1 MEAKIMT
8 NLPAWMGEPE
18 GPPLT
23 DNGAFAPAP
32 EMPLIAPHTPEAEEA
47 VLGSILMNPE
57 ALHAVKAFLFT
68 DDFFLEKNGIVYRAM
83 LNLQDRHEAIDNL
96 TVIQELRN
104 TKLLESIGG
113 AGYVTFLINHTP
125 DSTNAETYARMVE
138 HSAYRR
144 RYIGFA
150 EKAANLAW
158 NGDMTTRDLARE
170 INTTYQDVTAR
181 IRSRNIVSGKSILDK
196 IWQSFEERL
205 ENPANVRGLSSG
217 IQKLDRDLMGFRA
230 GLYAIGGA
238 SSMGKSTLA
247 GGLVRAFT
255 TQAPGIYVPTEV
267 TGERAVEKIATDVA
281 GIPYKQYLSG
291 FLNDTQVSDF
301 TTAYSQL
308 YQNHDN
314 LTVVDTERPSIQ
326 EIEAEIIR
334 TDAKWLLIDS
344 GTAMAYQNMRKGTDL
359 REAITLLCQQLQ
371 NISRMGI
378 TVIALWQTGR
388 NAKDRQSKVPQIHD
402 FKESGSIEETADV
415 CLGLYRHDY
424 YVARK
429 MAEPTPQYPPGSA
442 TVFILKDRDGGD
454 GEGQV
459 TLGFRAG
466 HGFTANIDPRLD
478 GMDGR

>member
-1 MEAKIMT
+1 METKIMT
-8 NLPAWMGEPE
+8 
-18 GPPLT
+18 
-23 DNGAFAPAP
+23 DFAPAP
-32 EMPLIAPHTPEAEEA
+32 EMQEIAPHTVEAEEA
-47 VLGSILMNPE
+47 VLGSILMNSE
-57 ALHAVKAFLFT
+57 ALHTVKPFLFV
-68 DDFFLEKNGIVYRAM
+68 DDFFLEKNGIVYQA
-83 LNLQDRHEAIDNL
+83 LLDLQDRHEAIDNL

-104 TKLLESIGG
+104 TKLLDRIGG
-113 AGYVTFLINHTP
+113 AGYIAFLINHTP
-125 DSTNAETYARMVE
+125 NSGNAETYARMVE

-144 RYIGFA
+144 RYIMFA
-150 EKAANLAW
+150 TQAANLAW

-291 FLNDTQVSDF
+291 FLNDAQVSAF
-301 TTAYSQL
+301 TTAYSEL

-371 NISRMGI
+371 NSI